1 MGATKKQ
8 AFIDLPALCSAGGV
22 VRLPGS
28 KSLSNR
34 LLLLSA
40 LSAGETEI
48 SGLLASDDTARM
60 LDALRILGVRIES
73 QGALGVRVQGVGGR
87 FPVRKA
93 ALFLGNAGTAFRS
106 LTAVLALAGGDYTLS
121 GVPRMHERP
130 IGDLVDGLRRLGAH
144 IDYLGNE
151 NYPPLAIRPATIRP
165 GGSVQIRGDVSSQF
179 LSGLLMALLLGGVET
194 AVEVVGELISR
205 PYVEMTLDV
214 MARFGVDVIRENGRR
229 FVVPAGSVYRSP
241 GRVRVEGDAS

>member
-8 AFIDLPALCSAGGV
+8 AFIDLPAVCSAGGV

-73 QGALGVRVQGVGGR
+73 QGRIRAPARWPARV
-87 FPVRKA
+87 
-93 ALFLGNAGTAFRS
+93 
-106 LTAVLALAGGDYTLS
+106 
-121 GVPRMHERP
+121 P
-130 IGDLVDGLRRLGAH
+130 I
-144 IDYLGNE
+144 
-151 NYPPLAIRPATIRP
+151 P
-165 GGSVQIRGDVSSQF
+165 
-179 LSGLLMALLLGGVET
+179 
-194 AVEVVGELISR
+194 
-205 PYVEMTLDV
+205 
-214 MARFGVDVIRENGRR
+214 
-229 FVVPAGSVYRSP
+229 
-241 GRVRVEGDAS
+241 